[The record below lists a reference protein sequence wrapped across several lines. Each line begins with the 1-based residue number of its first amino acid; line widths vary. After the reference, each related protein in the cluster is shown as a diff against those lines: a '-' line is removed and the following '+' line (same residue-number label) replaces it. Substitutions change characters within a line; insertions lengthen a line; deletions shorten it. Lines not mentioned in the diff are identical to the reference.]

1 TGERWTTRAP
11 CCGLRAT
18 TQVPTDPEGRPRS
31 APPPARAPRATTT
44 APGRLVASG
53 APTGLGP
60 TAPGSRGTARPLGI
74 LLRGASLPSSRG
86 IRAVRR
92 PSTATC
98 GARRPGRRLREQAG
112 HERVDDLV
120 GGRLRV
126 DGRDEAVE
134 DEPLDRVVE
143 QRDLPPPAGEP
154 GGLVE
159 RDVGVEPGA
168 RPLPERAR
176 EGGPS
181 GGLEAELVEREGH
194 LAVGGEAAHDVAHV
208 RGEERAARRLV
219 GPRGEVL

>member
-1 TGERWTTRAP
+1 TARTAARGRRRSGTHTQGPQGPARSARRPRANARARPTGERWTTRAP

-92 PSTATC
+92 PSTATR

-168 RPLPERAR
+168 LPLPERAR
-176 EGGPS
+176 EVGPS
-181 GGLEAELVEREGH
+181 
-194 LAVGGEAAHDVAHV
+194 
-208 RGEERAARRLV
+208 
-219 GPRGEVL
+219 